1 MSSPA
6 IKQNAPRW
14 PELFARHFDVVK
26 ERASAALAGTG
37 YDALLLHSGTPPL
50 LFLDDHHLPFRA
62 QAPFKV
68 WAPLA
73 NAPDSFVYF
82 TPGRKPRLLIH
93 QPVDYWHQSP
103 NLPDAYWTREF
114 DIVSVGSRE
123 ATRAALPKDLSRAAF
138 IGAPYPELV
147 GWGPA
152 AINPQH
158 LLAQLDYAR
167 AAKTPY
173 ELACLREANLLGA
186 RGHLAAERAFR
197 AGASEFEIA
206 LEFMKACGLRE
217 QELPYNPIVALNEHG
232 AVLHYQFQERRAP
245 AKLHALLIDAGAEFA
260 GYASDITRT
269 YSFDDAEFAGLI
281 KQFDG
286 LQLELC
292 AQVRVGLDWRD
303 FHQASY
309 RAISEF
315 LREAGVINVGA
326 DEAIDNALT
335 TVFYPHGIGHLLG
348 LQVHDVGGT
357 QGSADG
363 KQIERPY
370 NHPFLRLTR
379 NLEDGFVVTV
389 EPGVYFIDQLL
400 NEAKQKPI
408 GKMIEWKRVEQLKKF
423 GGIRIEDDVAALP
436 GSHENLTRPGF
447 DAARA

>member
-1 MSSPA
+1 MNSPA
-6 IKQNAPRW
+6 IKQNTTGW
-14 PELFARHFDVVK
+14 PGLFSAHLDVVK
-26 ERASAALAGTG
+26 NRTAQALSGGG
-37 YDALLLHSGTPPL
+37 YDGLLLHSGTPPL
-50 LFLDDHHLPFRA
+50 LFLDDHHLPYRA
-62 QAPFKV
+62 QAPFKA

-73 NAPDSFVYF
+73 DAPDSFVYF
-82 TPGRKPRLLIH
+82 TPGRKPLLLIH

-103 NLPDAYWTREF
+103 TLPDAYWTSSFE
-114 DIVSVGSRE
+114 IISVASRE
-123 ATRAALPKDLSRAAF
+123 AAREALPKDLSRAAF
-138 IGAPYPELV
+138 IGAPFAELI

-158 LLAQLDYAR
+158 LLAQLDYSR
-167 AAKTPY
+167 AAKTGY
-173 ELACLREANLLGA
+173 EIACLREANVLGA

-197 AGASEFEIA
+197 AGGSEFEIA

-245 AKLHALLIDAGAEFA
+245 AKLHSLLIDAGAEFG
-260 GYASDITRT
+260 GYASDITRA
-269 YSFDDAEFAGLI
+269 YSFADAEFATLI
-281 KQFDG
+281 RGFDE
-286 LQLELC
+286 LQLKLC
-292 AQVRVGLDWRD
+292 AQVKVGLDWRD

-315 LREAGVINVGA
+315 LRETGVINVSP
-326 DEAIDNALT
+326 DEAVDSALT

-357 QGSADG
+357 QASPDG

-379 NLEDGFVVTV
+379 RLEDGFVVTV

-400 NEAKQKPI
+400 NEARQKPI

-423 GGIRIEDDVAALP
+423 GGIRIEDDVVARP
-436 GSHENLTRPGF
+436 GGHENLTRPAF
-447 DAARA
+447 D

>member
-1 MSSPA
+1 M
-6 IKQNAPRW
+6 
-14 PELFARHFDVVK
+14 
-26 ERASAALAGTG
+26 
-37 YDALLLHSGTPPL
+37 
-50 LFLDDHHLPFRA
+50 
-62 QAPFKV
+62 
-68 WAPLA
+68 
-73 NAPDSFVYF
+73 
-82 TPGRKPRLLIH
+82 
-93 QPVDYWHQSP
+93 
-103 NLPDAYWTREF
+103 
-114 DIVSVGSRE
+114 SVGSRE
-123 ATRAALPKDLSRAAF
+123 ATRAALPRDLSRAAF

-147 GWGPA
+147 GWGPG

-173 ELACLREANLLGA
+173 EFACLREANLLGA

-232 AVLHYQFQERRAP
+232 AVLHYQFQERSAP
-245 AKLHALLIDAGAEFA
+245 AKSHALLIDAGAEFA

-269 YSFDDAEFAGLI
+269 YSYDDAEFAGLI
-281 KQFDG
+281 RQFDA
-286 LQLELC
+286 LQLKLC
-292 AQVRVGLDWRD
+292 AQVRTGVDWRD

-315 LREAGVINVGA
+315 LREAGVIKVSA
-326 DEAIDNALT
+326 DEAIDHALT

-357 QGSADG
+357 QASPDG

-379 NLEDGFVVTV
+379 KLEDGFVVTV

-400 NEAKQKPI
+400 NEARAKPI
-408 GKMIEWKRVEQLKKF
+408 GNMIEWKRVEQLKKF
-423 GGIRIEDDVAALP
+423 GGIRIEDDVVALT
-436 GSHENLTRPGF
+436 GSHENLTRPAFG
-447 DAARA
+447 